1 MEKHQTRI
9 LLVDDEPDIIEII
22 KFNLEKKDIKFIL
35 PLMELK
41 QLKYPKK

>member
-22 KFNLEKKDIKFIL
+22 KFNLEKKDIKF
-35 PLMELK
+35 
-41 QLKYPKK
+41 YTAS